1 MLQGKLP
8 IMSFVY
14 DESFTKAIATFWA
27 LFNVIESSA
36 LYLSWQ
42 QCIIFLFNHSGL
54 SMESWRLTLFGK
66 HNFQGYYHFLW
77 GELWLQLQS
86 YFFLQKYEYNT
97 YTFLKFYHLFS
108 RGLWRWNKSNVNFFV
123 FMGYFVRTKR
133 RRNALLN
140 VIKLLLCALY
150 L

>member
-8 IMSFVY
+8 IMAFVY

-66 HNFQGYYHFLW
+66 HTFKVITIFCKESYDYNFRVT
-77 GELWLQLQS
+77 
-86 YFFLQKYEYNT
+86 FLQKYECNT

>member
-8 IMSFVY
+8 IMAFVY

-66 HNFQGYYHFLW
+66 HTFKVITIFCEESYDYNFRVTFFAKNMNIIPTHFSSFTISFPEACDVETNLT
-77 GELWLQLQS
+77 S
-86 YFFLQKYEYNT
+86 
-97 YTFLKFYHLFS
+97 TFLY
-108 RGLWRWNKSNVNFFV
+108 LWV
-123 FMGYFVRTKR
+123 T
-133 RRNALLN
+133 LLELSGG
-140 VIKLLLCALY
+140 VMHF
-150 L
+150 